1 MTMLLPPKLNEYPDH
16 QVRDFFVGALVVG
29 WCLCGV
35 ALILVGACVGVGKL
49 IALVSH

>member
-1 MTMLLPPKLNEYPDH
+1 MTGPCQMD
-16 QVRDFFVGALVVG
+16 RDFFVGALVVG

-49 IALVSH
+49 IALIAGA